1 MILEGERSPGG
12 GNGNPHQYSC
22 LGNPMDRGTW
32 RAKVHGVTKESDTA
46 EQLSVLVSTHSHT
59 HTHTHSYI
67 LPEMRGSQ
75 LLSSSAVLK
84 L

>member
-1 MILEGERSPGG
+1 MILERERSLGG

-46 EQLSVLVSTHSHT
+46 EQFSVLVSTHSHT
-59 HTHTHSYI
+59 HTHSHI

-75 LLSSSAVLK
+75 LLSSAAILK

>member
-1 MILEGERSPGG
+1 MATHTSILAWEIPWTEEPGELKSMGSQKSLTRLS
-12 GNGNPHQYSC
+12 NSVCSCPH
-22 LGNPMDRGTW
+22 T
-32 RAKVHGVTKESDTA
+32 
-46 EQLSVLVSTHSHT
+46 HT